1 MPQAALGLLLMFV
14 YSGSSLGA
22 QLPHFKPPDIPGSRP
37 FPWDQMRLP
46 KTVFP
51 VHYMLTMHPNL
62 TTLNFKG
69 IVCIQLDIR
78 EDTTA
83 IVLHAKQ
90 LKTFNVKLRTPEGVR
105 DLQVLENPYHQQLAL
120 VSDEVL
126 TKGKDYEVEL
136 EFSAELSDS
145 YHGFYRSSYRT
156 SSGEVRMLAST
167 QFEATFARTAFPCFD
182 EPAFKANFT
191 ISVIREPRHIAISNM
206 PKTKTLALPG
216 DVLEDRF
223 GTTVKM
229 STYLVAFIVSDFQ
242 SVSKY
247 TLQGVKI
254 SVYAVPEKVNQ
265 TGFALDVAVR
275 LLDFY
280 DNYFNIA
287 YPLPKQDL
295 AAIPDFQSGAMENWG
310 LTTYREGALLYD
322 PDQSSVSD
330 KVHITKIIAHELA
343 HQWFGNLVTM
353 EWWSDLWLNE
363 GFAKFMEF
371 ISLDIAYP
379 ELQTDDM
386 FLMKCFHAM
395 EVDSLASSHPIS
407 TPVENPTE
415 IQEMF
420 DDVSYDK
427 RCFLVLKGACIL
439 NMIQVFL
446 TPEAFEVGIIRYLKR
461 YSYRNTVNSHL
472 WESLTDI
479 CNGDDLQEA
488 LPKQKEFCSKR
499 DLESGKSYNDNLNVK
514 TIMDTWTLQQGF
526 PLVSVEVKNRGVWLT
541 QERYLKSGDAAY
553 TERRLVWWIPLTYKT
568 SVSNTTQHHLM
579 KSEADILRLPDEVEW
594 LKFNVDMSGYY
605 IVHYANKGWRTI
617 IKLLQDNHTALS
629 GKDRASLIHDVF
641 RLASIGKVDLATALD
656 LSTYLSKETDIMAVS
671 QGLGE
676 LLPIYK
682 LIEKRG
688 ITQLEISMKR
698 YILDL
703 FKGLISQQKWDDSG
717 SVSERMLRSYLLL
730 FACVRNFTPCVTKAQ
745 QLFNM
750 WKDSDGDM
758 SLPVDVIMA
767 VYVVGAQ
774 TSEGWDF
781 LLEKYRRSLQT
792 SVKTHIKAALTF
804 TPLRDKLKWMLEQSL
819 LGEVM
824 ETHDLPGVIFY
835 VSRNPIGH
843 KLAWDFIRANWQTLI
858 EKFELGSSSIA
869 HMVTGVTSHY
879 STSAMLESV
888 QNFFGSLTEETGSE
902 MRCIQQAYDTI
913 QDNINWANNNFSKL
927 QSWLSK
933 QHHVRNKPKPT
944 NPHLHVDL

>member
-22 QLPHFKPPDIPGSRP
+22 QLPHLKPPDIPGSRP

-51 VHYMLTMHPNL
+51 VHYMLTIHPNL

-69 IVCIQLDIR
+69 IVRIQLDVR

-90 LKTFNVKLRTPEGVR
+90 LKTFNVKLRTPEGVG

-247 TLQGVKI
+247 TQQGVKI

-371 ISLDIAYP
+371 ISLDIVYP

-420 DDVSYDK
+420 DNVSYD
-427 RCFLVLKGACIL
+427 KGACIL

-488 LPKQKEFCSKR
+488 PPKQKEFCSKR
-499 DLESGKSYNDNLNVK
+499 DLESGKSYDDNLNVK

-553 TERRLVWWIPLTYKT
+553 TERRFVWWIPLTYKT

-605 IVHYANKGWRTI
+605 IVHYANKGWRAI
-617 IKLLQDNHTALS
+617 IKLLQDNHNALS

-682 LIEKRG
+682 LIEKRE

-717 SVSERMLRSYLLL
+717 SVSERMLRSHLLL

-745 QLFNM
+745 QLFDM

-781 LLEKYRRSLQT
+781 LLEKYRRSLQI

-804 TPLRDKLKWMLEQSL
+804 TPLRDKLKWCMSLEVGGSR
-819 LGEVM
+819 
-824 ETHDLPGVIFY
+824 THIHVKSNGAMFQCLVADSADRLFALRHLVIT
-835 VSRNPIGH
+835 P
-843 KLAWDFIRANWQTLI
+843 A
-858 EKFELGSSSIA
+858 
-869 HMVTGVTSHY
+869 
-879 STSAMLESV
+879 
-888 QNFFGSLTEETGSE
+888 
-902 MRCIQQAYDTI
+902 
-913 QDNINWANNNFSKL
+913 
-927 QSWLSK
+927 
-933 QHHVRNKPKPT
+933 
-944 NPHLHVDL
+944 

>member
-22 QLPHFKPPDIPGSRP
+22 QLPHLKPPDIPGSRP

-51 VHYMLTMHPNL
+51 VHYMLTIHPNL

-69 IVCIQLDIR
+69 IVRIQLDVR

-90 LKTFNVKLRTPEGVR
+90 LKTFNVKLRTPEGVG

-247 TLQGVKI
+247 TQQGVKI

-371 ISLDIAYP
+371 ISLDIVYP

-420 DDVSYDK
+420 DNVSYD
-427 RCFLVLKGACIL
+427 KGACIL

-488 LPKQKEFCSKR
+488 PPKQKEFCSKR
-499 DLESGKSYNDNLNVK
+499 DLESGKSYDDNLNVK

-553 TERRLVWWIPLTYKT
+553 TERRFVWWIPLTYKT

-605 IVHYANKGWRTI
+605 IVHYANKGWRAI
-617 IKLLQDNHTALS
+617 IKLLQDNHNALS

-682 LIEKRG
+682 LIEKRE

-717 SVSERMLRSYLLL
+717 SVSERMLRSHLLL

-745 QLFNM
+745 QLFDM

-781 LLEKYRRSLQT
+781 LLEKYRRSLQI

-804 TPLRDKLKWMLEQSL
+804 TPLRDKLK
-819 LGEVM
+819 
-824 ETHDLPGVIFY
+824 
-835 VSRNPIGH
+835 
-843 KLAWDFIRANWQTLI
+843 
-858 EKFELGSSSIA
+858 
-869 HMVTGVTSHY
+869 
-879 STSAMLESV
+879 
-888 QNFFGSLTEETGSE
+888 
-902 MRCIQQAYDTI
+902 
-913 QDNINWANNNFSKL
+913 
-927 QSWLSK
+927 
-933 QHHVRNKPKPT
+933 
-944 NPHLHVDL
+944 